1 MIGLLVG
8 LVGEAVEGTAVG
20 VFDGE
25 TDGGLVG
32 KEVKTNVGTDD
43 TG

>member
-1 MIGLLVG
+1 MVGLLVG
-8 LVGEAVEGTAVG
+8 LVGEVDEGTAVG

-25 TDGGLVG
+25 IDGGLVG